1 MVVMVPV
8 IVVMVPMIVVVV
20 VIMVVIM
27 IMVPM
32 IVVVVVIMV
41 VIMIMMAPMVTI
53 MLKIPLPP
61 PPTLR
66 LPIVVLAV
74 GPRMAGLCR
83 WGLHGNCGQHTK
95 GYG

>member
-1 MVVMVPV
+1 MVAMVAMVPV

-20 VIMVVIM
+20 M
-27 IMVPM
+27 IMM
-32 IVVVVVIMV
+32 A
-41 VIMIMMAPMVTI
+41 MMAPMVTI

-74 GPRMAGLCR
+74 GPLMAGLCR
-83 WGLHGNCGQHTK
+83 WGLHGNRGQHTK